1 MIDNKTARSVYKAEP
16 VLAATMADMLSQPA
30 PTKTN
35 LHATHAP
42 AVSILI
48 PVYRNEGGLD
58 ELVKRI
64 AASMQASA
72 FAGDFELIL
81 IDDCSPDGSWLAI
94 QSLAAAHPFLQ
105 GATLSRNFGQHNA
118 IMAGLNLVRGRY
130 VVLMDD
136 DLQHPPEAI
145 PSMVQELIVGA
156 DVCYTRY
163 ANRQHA
169 GWKIAGSKFN
179 DVMASWLLNKPKG
192 LYLSSFKAMKRG
204 LADQIRGHEGPF
216 AYLDG
221 LILDITRRIATVEI
235 QHGTRAYGEGN
246 YSFKKSISLWLRMVT
261 GTSIIP
267 LRMVS
272 LMGALLALL
281 GFMGAVFVVVS
292 NYLYPAESKGWAS
305 IIVTILLVS
314 GFQTLFIG
322 VLGEYLGR
330 IHLRLNNKPQY
341 LFRRITTRDEEFP
354 KL

>member
-1 MIDNKTARSVYKAEP
+1 MYLPCLISLGKATIVNMSSP
-16 VLAATMADMLSQPA
+16 AIQSPSQLSSA
-30 PTKTN
+30 S
-35 LHATHAP
+35 
-42 AVSILI
+42 VSILI
-48 PVYRNEGGLD
+48 PVYKNDGGLD
-58 ELVKRI
+58 ELVSRI
-64 AASMQASA
+64 SASMANSA
-72 FAGDFELIL
+72 YANNFELIL
-81 IDDCSPDGSWLAI
+81 VDDCSPDNSWEVIQRLAKEH
-94 QSLAAAHPFLQ
+94 SFVQ

-118 IMAGLNLVRGRY
+118 IMAGLNLVSGQY
-130 VVLMDD
+130 IVLMDD

-145 PSMVQELIVGA
+145 PNMVQELVAGA

-169 GWKIAGSKFN
+169 AWKIAGSRFN
-179 DVMASWLLNKPKG
+179 DLMASWLLAKPKG
-192 LYLSSFKAMKRG
+192 LYLSSFKALKRG
-204 LADQIRGHEGPF
+204 MVDQIRSHEGPF

-261 GTSIIP
+261 GTSIVP
-267 LRMVS
+267 LRMVT
-272 LMGALLALL
+272 LMGALIAML
-281 GFMGAVFVVVS
+281 GFFGAIFIVIS
-292 NYLYPAESKGWAS
+292 NFLYPAESKGWAS

-341 LFRRITTRDEEFP
+341 LFRFTTKNDAEFP
-354 KL
+354 QI

>member
-1 MIDNKTARSVYKAEP
+1 MYLPCLISLGKATIVNMSSP
-16 VLAATMADMLSQPA
+16 AIQSPSQLSSA
-30 PTKTN
+30 S
-35 LHATHAP
+35 
-42 AVSILI
+42 VSILI
-48 PVYRNEGGLD
+48 PVYKNDGGLD
-58 ELVKRI
+58 ELVSRI
-64 AASMQASA
+64 SASMANSA
-72 FAGDFELIL
+72 YANNFELIL
-81 IDDCSPDGSWLAI
+81 VDDCSPDNSWEVIQRLAKEH
-94 QSLAAAHPFLQ
+94 SFVQ

-118 IMAGLNLVRGRY
+118 IMAGLNLVSGQY
-130 VVLMDD
+130 IVLMDD

-145 PSMVQELIVGA
+145 PNMVQELVAGA

-169 GWKIAGSKFN
+169 AWKIAGSRFN
-179 DVMASWLLNKPKG
+179 DLMASWLLAKPKG
-192 LYLSSFKAMKRG
+192 LYLSSFKALKRG
-204 LADQIRGHEGPF
+204 MVDQIRSHEGPF

-261 GTSIIP
+261 GTSIVP
-267 LRMVS
+267 LRMVT
-272 LMGALLALL
+272 LMGALIAML
-281 GFMGAVFVVVS
+281 GFFGAVFIVIS
-292 NYLYPAESKGWAS
+292 NFLYPAESKGWAS

-341 LFRRITTRDEEFP
+341 LFRFTTKNDAEFP
-354 KL
+354 QI

>member
-1 MIDNKTARSVYKAEP
+1 MSSFASQNSTNVSTP
-16 VLAATMADMLSQPA
+16 MPATLNVAI
-30 PTKTN
+30 
-35 LHATHAP
+35 
-42 AVSILI
+42 VSILI
-48 PVYRNEGGLD
+48 PVYKNDGGLD

-64 AASMQASA
+64 GESMANSA
-72 FAGDFELIL
+72 YANCFELVL
-81 IDDCSPDGSWLAI
+81 VDDCSPDNSWEVIQRLAKT
-94 QSLAAAHPFLQ
+94 HTFVQ

-118 IMAGLNLVRGRY
+118 IMAGLNLVSGQY

-145 PSMVQELIVGA
+145 PGMLDKLAAGA
-156 DVCYTRY
+156 DVCYTNY

-169 GWKIAGSKFN
+169 TWKIAGSKFN
-179 DVMASWLLNKPKG
+179 DLMASWLLSKPKG
-192 LYLSSFKAMKRG
+192 LYLSSFKALKRG
-204 LADQIRGHEGPF
+204 VVDQIRNHEGPF

-235 QHGTRAYGEGN
+235 QHGTRAFGEGN

-261 GTSIIP
+261 GTSIVP
-267 LRMVS
+267 LRMVT
-272 LMGALLALL
+272 LMGALIALL
-281 GFMGAVFVVVS
+281 GFFGAVFIVIS
-292 NYLYPAESKGWAS
+292 NFLYPAESKGWAS

-341 LFRRITTRDEEFP
+341 LFRYTTKSDTEFP

>member
-1 MIDNKTARSVYKAEP
+1 MP
-16 VLAATMADMLSQPA
+16 ATLNVAI
-30 PTKTN
+30 
-35 LHATHAP
+35 
-42 AVSILI
+42 VSILI
-48 PVYRNEGGLD
+48 PVYKNDGGLD

-64 AASMQASA
+64 DESMANSA
-72 FAGDFELIL
+72 YANCFELVL
-81 IDDCSPDGSWLAI
+81 VDDCSPDNSWEVIQRLAKT
-94 QSLAAAHPFLQ
+94 HTFVQ

-118 IMAGLNLVRGRY
+118 IMAGLNLVSGQY

-145 PSMVQELIVGA
+145 PSMLDKLAAGA
-156 DVCYTRY
+156 DVCYTNY

-169 GWKIAGSKFN
+169 TWKIAGSKFN
-179 DVMASWLLNKPKG
+179 DLMASWLLSKPKG
-192 LYLSSFKAMKRG
+192 LYLSSFKALKRG
-204 LADQIRGHEGPF
+204 VVDQIRNHEGPF

-235 QHGTRAYGEGN
+235 QHGARAFGEGN

-261 GTSIIP
+261 GTSIVP
-267 LRMVS
+267 LRMVT
-272 LMGALLALL
+272 LMGALVALL
-281 GFMGAVFVVVS
+281 GFFGAVFIVIS
-292 NYLYPAESKGWAS
+292 NFLYPAESKGWAS

-341 LFRRITTRDEEFP
+341 LFRYTTKSDTEFP

>member
-1 MIDNKTARSVYKAEP
+1 MSSIASQNSANVSTP
-16 VLAATMADMLSQPA
+16 MPATLNVAI
-30 PTKTN
+30 
-35 LHATHAP
+35 
-42 AVSILI
+42 VSILI
-48 PVYRNEGGLD
+48 PVYKNDGGLD

-64 AASMQASA
+64 GESMANSA
-72 FAGDFELIL
+72 YVNCFELVL
-81 IDDCSPDGSWLAI
+81 VDDCSPDNSWEVIQRLAKT
-94 QSLAAAHPFLQ
+94 HTFVQ

-118 IMAGLNLVRGRY
+118 IMAGLNLVSGQY

-145 PSMVQELIVGA
+145 PSMLDKLAAGA
-156 DVCYTRY
+156 DVCYTNY

-169 GWKIAGSKFN
+169 TWKIAGSKFN
-179 DVMASWLLNKPKG
+179 DLMASWLLSKPKG
-192 LYLSSFKAMKRG
+192 LYLSSFKALKRG
-204 LADQIRGHEGPF
+204 VVDQIRNHEGPF

-235 QHGTRAYGEGN
+235 QHGTRAFGEGN

-261 GTSIIP
+261 GTSIVP
-267 LRMVS
+267 LRMVT
-272 LMGALLALL
+272 LMGALIALL
-281 GFMGAVFVVVS
+281 GFFGAVFIVIS
-292 NYLYPAESKGWAS
+292 NFLYPAESKGWAS

-341 LFRRITTRDEEFP
+341 LFRYTTKSDTEFP

>member
-1 MIDNKTARSVYKAEP
+1 MSN
-16 VLAATMADMLSQPA
+16 LAAQNPQQLSSA
-30 PTKTN
+30 S
-35 LHATHAP
+35 
-42 AVSILI
+42 VSILI

-64 AASMQASA
+64 GASMADSA
-72 FAGDFELIL
+72 YANNFELIL
-81 IDDCSPDGSWLAI
+81 VDDCSPDNSWAAI
-94 QSLAAAHPFLQ
+94 QRLAKTHKFVQ

-118 IMAGLNLVRGRY
+118 IMAGLNLVSGQY
-130 VVLMDD
+130 VILMDD

-145 PSMVQELIVGA
+145 PSMLDKLVAGA
-156 DVCYTRY
+156 DVCYTNY

-169 GWKIAGSKFN
+169 TWKIAGSKFN
-179 DVMASWLLNKPKG
+179 DLMASWLLSKPKG
-192 LYLSSFKAMKRG
+192 LYLSSFKALKRG
-204 LADQIRGHEGPF
+204 VVDQIRSHEGPF

-221 LILDITRRIATVEI
+221 LILDITRRITTVEI

-261 GTSIIP
+261 GTSIVP
-267 LRMVS
+267 LRMVT
-272 LMGALLALL
+272 LMGALLALIGFL
-281 GFMGAVFVVVS
+281 GAIFVVIS
-292 NYLYPAESKGWAS
+292 SYLYPNESKGWAS

-341 LFRRITTRDEEFP
+341 LFRYTTKSDTEFP

>member
-1 MIDNKTARSVYKAEP
+1 MALYLSVLVALGKATIVNMSSP
-16 VLAATMADMLSQPA
+16 AVQNPTPLSSA
-30 PTKTN
+30 S
-35 LHATHAP
+35 
-42 AVSILI
+42 VSILI
-48 PVYRNEGGLD
+48 PVYKNDGGLD

-64 AASMQASA
+64 GTSMANSAYASN
-72 FAGDFELIL
+72 FELIL
-81 IDDCSPDGSWLAI
+81 VDDCSPDNSWEVIQRLAKE
-94 QSLAAAHPFLQ
+94 HVFVQ

-118 IMAGLNLVRGRY
+118 IMAGLNLVSGQY

-145 PSMVQELIVGA
+145 PNMVQELVAGA

-169 GWKIAGSKFN
+169 AWKIAGSRFN
-179 DVMASWLLNKPKG
+179 DLMASWLLSKPKG
-192 LYLSSFKAMKRG
+192 LYLSSFKALKRG
-204 LADQIRGHEGPF
+204 MVDQIRSHEGPF

-261 GTSIIP
+261 GTSIVP
-267 LRMVS
+267 LRMVT
-272 LMGALLALL
+272 LMGALIALL
-281 GFMGAVFVVVS
+281 GFFGAVFIVIS

-341 LFRRITTRDEEFP
+341 LFRYTTKSDAEFP
-354 KL
+354 KI

>member
-1 MIDNKTARSVYKAEP
+1 MSSPAIQSP
-16 VLAATMADMLSQPA
+16 SQLSSA
-30 PTKTN
+30 S
-35 LHATHAP
+35 
-42 AVSILI
+42 VSILI
-48 PVYRNEGGLD
+48 PVYKNDGGLD
-58 ELVKRI
+58 ELVSRI
-64 AASMQASA
+64 SASMANSA
-72 FAGDFELIL
+72 YANNFELIL
-81 IDDCSPDGSWLAI
+81 VDDCSPDNSWEVIQRLAKEH
-94 QSLAAAHPFLQ
+94 SFVQ

-118 IMAGLNLVRGRY
+118 IMAGLNLVSGQY
-130 VVLMDD
+130 IVLMDD

-145 PSMVQELIVGA
+145 PNMVQELVAGA

-169 GWKIAGSKFN
+169 AWKIAGSRFN
-179 DVMASWLLNKPKG
+179 DLMASWLLAKPKG
-192 LYLSSFKAMKRG
+192 LYLSSFKALKRG
-204 LADQIRGHEGPF
+204 MVDQIRSHEGPF

-261 GTSIIP
+261 GTSIVP
-267 LRMVS
+267 LRMVT
-272 LMGALLALL
+272 LMGALIALL
-281 GFMGAVFVVVS
+281 GFFGAVFIVIS
-292 NYLYPAESKGWAS
+292 NFLYPAESKGWAS

-341 LFRRITTRDEEFP
+341 LFRFTTKNDAEFP
-354 KL
+354 QI

>member
-1 MIDNKTARSVYKAEP
+1 MP
-16 VLAATMADMLSQPA
+16 ATLNVAI
-30 PTKTN
+30 
-35 LHATHAP
+35 
-42 AVSILI
+42 VSILI
-48 PVYRNEGGLD
+48 PVYKNDGGLD

-64 AASMQASA
+64 GESMANSA
-72 FAGDFELIL
+72 YANCFELVL
-81 IDDCSPDGSWLAI
+81 VDDCSPDNSWEVIQRLAKT
-94 QSLAAAHPFLQ
+94 HTFVQ

-118 IMAGLNLVRGRY
+118 IMAGLNLVSGQY

-145 PSMVQELIVGA
+145 PSMLDKLAAGS
-156 DVCYTRY
+156 DVCYTNY

-169 GWKIAGSKFN
+169 TWKIAGSKFN
-179 DVMASWLLNKPKG
+179 DLMASWLLSKPKG
-192 LYLSSFKAMKRG
+192 LYLSSFKALKRG
-204 LADQIRGHEGPF
+204 VVDQIRNHEGPF

-235 QHGTRAYGEGN
+235 QHGTRAFGEGN

-261 GTSIIP
+261 GTSIVP
-267 LRMVS
+267 LRMVT
-272 LMGALLALL
+272 LMGALIALL
-281 GFMGAVFVVVS
+281 GFFGAVFIVMS
-292 NYLYPAESKGWAS
+292 NFLYPAESKGWAS

-341 LFRRITTRDEEFP
+341 LFRYTTKSDTEFP

>member
-1 MIDNKTARSVYKAEP
+1 MSSFASQNSTNVSTP
-16 VLAATMADMLSQPA
+16 MPATL
-30 PTKTN
+30 N
-35 LHATHAP
+35 VAT
-42 AVSILI
+42 VSILI
-48 PVYRNEGGLD
+48 PVYKNDGGLD

-64 AASMQASA
+64 GESMANSA
-72 FAGDFELIL
+72 YANCFELVL
-81 IDDCSPDGSWLAI
+81 VDDCSPDNSWEVIQRLAKT
-94 QSLAAAHPFLQ
+94 HTFVQ

-118 IMAGLNLVRGRY
+118 IMAGLNLVSGQY
-130 VVLMDD
+130 IVLMDD

-145 PSMVQELIVGA
+145 PSMLDKLAAGA
-156 DVCYTRY
+156 DVCYTNY

-169 GWKIAGSKFN
+169 TWKIAGSKFN
-179 DVMASWLLNKPKG
+179 DLMASWLLSKPKG
-192 LYLSSFKAMKRG
+192 LYLSSFKALKRG
-204 LADQIRGHEGPF
+204 VVDQIRNHEGPF

-235 QHGTRAYGEGN
+235 QHGARAFGEGN

-261 GTSIIP
+261 GTSIVP
-267 LRMVS
+267 LRMVT
-272 LMGALLALL
+272 LMGALVALL
-281 GFMGAVFVVVS
+281 GFFGAVFIVIS
-292 NYLYPAESKGWAS
+292 NFLYPAESKGWAS

-341 LFRRITTRDEEFP
+341 LFRYTTKSDTEFP

>member
-1 MIDNKTARSVYKAEP
+1 MYLPCLISLGKATIVNMSSP
-16 VLAATMADMLSQPA
+16 AIQNPSQLSSA
-30 PTKTN
+30 S
-35 LHATHAP
+35 
-42 AVSILI
+42 VSILI
-48 PVYRNEGGLD
+48 PVYKNDGGLD
-58 ELVKRI
+58 ELVSRI
-64 AASMQASA
+64 SASMANSA
-72 FAGDFELIL
+72 YANNFELIL
-81 IDDCSPDGSWLAI
+81 VDDCSPDNSWEVIQRLAKEH
-94 QSLAAAHPFLQ
+94 SFVQ

-118 IMAGLNLVRGRY
+118 IMAGLNLVSGQY
-130 VVLMDD
+130 IVLMDD

-145 PSMVQELIVGA
+145 PNMVQELVAGA

-169 GWKIAGSKFN
+169 AWKIAGSRFN
-179 DVMASWLLNKPKG
+179 DLMASWLLAKPKG
-192 LYLSSFKAMKRG
+192 LYLSSFKALKRG
-204 LADQIRGHEGPF
+204 MVDQIRSHEGPF

-261 GTSIIP
+261 GTSIVP
-267 LRMVS
+267 LRMVT
-272 LMGALLALL
+272 LMGALIAML
-281 GFMGAVFVVVS
+281 GFFGAVFIVIS
-292 NYLYPAESKGWAS
+292 NFLYPAESKGWAS

-341 LFRRITTRDEEFP
+341 LFRFTTKNDAEFP
-354 KL
+354 QI

>member
-1 MIDNKTARSVYKAEP
+1 MSSIASQNSANVSTP
-16 VLAATMADMLSQPA
+16 MPATLNVAI
-30 PTKTN
+30 
-35 LHATHAP
+35 
-42 AVSILI
+42 VSILI
-48 PVYRNEGGLD
+48 PVYKNDGGLD

-64 AASMQASA
+64 GESMANSA
-72 FAGDFELIL
+72 YANCFELVL
-81 IDDCSPDGSWLAI
+81 VDDCSPDNSWEVIQRLAKT
-94 QSLAAAHPFLQ
+94 HTFVQ

-118 IMAGLNLVRGRY
+118 IMAGLNLVSGQY

-145 PSMVQELIVGA
+145 PSMLDKLAAGA
-156 DVCYTRY
+156 DVCYTNY

-169 GWKIAGSKFN
+169 TWKIAGSKFN
-179 DVMASWLLNKPKG
+179 DLMASWLLSKPKG
-192 LYLSSFKAMKRG
+192 LYLSSFKALKRG
-204 LADQIRGHEGPF
+204 VVDQIRNHEGPF

-235 QHGTRAYGEGN
+235 QHGTRAFGEGN

-261 GTSIIP
+261 GTSIVP
-267 LRMVS
+267 LRMVT
-272 LMGALLALL
+272 LMGALIALL
-281 GFMGAVFVVVS
+281 GFFGAVFIVIS
-292 NYLYPAESKGWAS
+292 NFLYPAESKGWAS

-341 LFRRITTRDEEFP
+341 LFRYTTKSDTEFP

>member
-1 MIDNKTARSVYKAEP
+1 MALYLSVLVALGKATI
-16 VLAATMADMLSQPA
+16 VNMSSPA
-30 PTKTN
+30 VQNPTQ
-35 LHATHAP
+35 LPSAS
-42 AVSILI
+42 VSILI
-48 PVYRNEGGLD
+48 PVYKNDGGLD

-64 AASMQASA
+64 GTSMANSAYASN
-72 FAGDFELIL
+72 FELVL
-81 IDDCSPDGSWLAI
+81 VDDCSPDNSWEVIQRLAKEH
-94 QSLAAAHPFLQ
+94 AFVQ

-118 IMAGLNLVRGRY
+118 IMAGLNLVSGQY
-130 VVLMDD
+130 IVLMDD

-145 PSMVQELIVGA
+145 PNMIRELVAGA

-169 GWKIAGSKFN
+169 AWKIAGSRFN
-179 DVMASWLLNKPKG
+179 DWVASWLLSKPKG
-192 LYLSSFKAMKRG
+192 LYLSSFKALKRG
-204 LADQIRGHEGPF
+204 VVDQIRSHEGPF

-261 GTSIIP
+261 GTSIVP
-267 LRMVS
+267 LRMVT
-272 LMGALLALL
+272 LMGALIAML
-281 GFMGAVFVVVS
+281 GFFGAIFIVIS
-292 NYLYPAESKGWAS
+292 NFLYPNESKGWAS

-341 LFRRITTRDEEFP
+341 LFRYTTKSDAEFP
-354 KL
+354 KI

>member
-1 MIDNKTARSVYKAEP
+1 MALYLPPLVALGKATIVNMSSP
-16 VLAATMADMLSQPA
+16 AVQNPTPLSSA
-30 PTKTN
+30 S
-35 LHATHAP
+35 
-42 AVSILI
+42 VSILI
-48 PVYRNEGGLD
+48 PVYKNDGGLD

-64 AASMQASA
+64 GTSMANSA
-72 FAGDFELIL
+72 YAGNFELIL
-81 IDDCSPDGSWLAI
+81 VDDCSPDNSWEVIQRLAKEH
-94 QSLAAAHPFLQ
+94 AFVQ

-118 IMAGLNLVRGRY
+118 IMAGLNLVSGQY

-145 PSMVQELIVGA
+145 PNMVQELVAGA

-169 GWKIAGSKFN
+169 AWKIAGSRFN
-179 DVMASWLLNKPKG
+179 DLMASWLLSKPKG
-192 LYLSSFKAMKRG
+192 LYLSSFKALKRG
-204 LADQIRGHEGPF
+204 MVDQIRSHEGPF

-261 GTSIIP
+261 GTSIVP
-267 LRMVS
+267 LRMVT
-272 LMGALLALL
+272 LMGALIALL
-281 GFMGAVFVVVS
+281 GFLGAVFIVIS

-341 LFRRITTRDEEFP
+341 LFRFTTKNDTEFP

>member
-1 MIDNKTARSVYKAEP
+1 MSSSANQNPALISSV
-16 VLAATMADMLSQPA
+16 S
-30 PTKTN
+30 
-35 LHATHAP
+35 
-42 AVSILI
+42 VSILI
-48 PVYRNEGGLD
+48 PVYKNDGGLD
-58 ELVKRI
+58 ELVNRI
-64 AASMQASA
+64 GASMANSVYA
-72 FAGDFELIL
+72 NDFELIL
-81 IDDCSPDGSWLAI
+81 VDDCSPDNSWEVIQRLAKE
-94 QSLAAAHPFLQ
+94 HVFVQ

-118 IMAGLNLVRGRY
+118 IMAGLNLVSGQY

-145 PSMVQELIVGA
+145 PNMVRELVAGA

-169 GWKIAGSKFN
+169 AWKIAGSKFN
-179 DVMASWLLNKPKG
+179 DLMASWLLAKPKG
-192 LYLSSFKAMKRG
+192 LYLSSFKALKRG
-204 LADQIRGHEGPF
+204 MVDQIRNHEGPF

-261 GTSIIP
+261 GTSIVP
-267 LRMVS
+267 LRMVT
-272 LMGALLALL
+272 LMGALIAML
-281 GFMGAVFVVVS
+281 GFFGAIFVVIS
-292 NYLYPAESKGWAS
+292 NFLYPAESKGWAS

-341 LFRRITTRDEEFP
+341 LFRFTTKNDAEFP

>member
-1 MIDNKTARSVYKAEP
+1 MQMTSTASTNLVI
-16 VLAATMADMLSQPA
+16 
-30 PTKTN
+30 KTN
-35 LHATHAP
+35 QLQ
-42 AVSILI
+42 VSILI
-48 PVYRNEGGLD
+48 PVYRNEGGLE
-58 ELVKRI
+58 ELVVRI
-64 AASMQASA
+64 EACMKNSVYADS
-72 FAGDFELIL
+72 FELIL
-81 IDDCSPDGSWLAI
+81 VDDCSPDNSWQMIQKLATNY
-94 QSLAAAHPFLQ
+94 AFLQ

-118 IMAGLNLVRGRY
+118 IMAGLNLVQGAY

-145 PSMVQELIVGA
+145 PSMIQELVNGA

-169 GWKIAGSKFN
+169 AWKILGSKFN
-179 DVMASWLLNKPKG
+179 DLMASWLLSKPKG
-192 LYLSSFKAMKRG
+192 LYLSSFKALKRG
-204 LADQIRGHEGPF
+204 VVDQVRNHEGPF

-221 LILDITRRIATVEI
+221 LILDITRRIASVEI

-246 YSFKKSISLWLRMVT
+246 YNFKKSISLWLRMVT
-261 GTSIIP
+261 GTSIVP
-267 LRMVS
+267 LRLVT
-272 LMGALLALL
+272 LMGACLAAL
-281 GFMGAVFVVVS
+281 GFMGAIFVAVS
-292 NYLYPAESKGWAS
+292 SYLYPNESKGWAS

-341 LFRRITTRDEEFP
+341 LFRYVTKNDREFP

>member
-1 MIDNKTARSVYKAEP
+1 MSSHTPQTAVKEDSYSRPLTAID
-16 VLAATMADMLSQPA
+16 
-30 PTKTN
+30 
-35 LHATHAP
+35 
-42 AVSILI
+42 VSILI
-48 PVYRNEGGLD
+48 PVYKNDGGLD
-58 ELVKRI
+58 ELVNRI
-64 AASMQASA
+64 SAAMSNSDYA
-72 FAGDFELIL
+72 DRFELIL
-81 IDDCSPDGSWLAI
+81 VDDCSPDNSWEVIQRLAKTH
-94 QSLAAAHPFLQ
+94 AFVQ

-118 IMAGLNLVRGRY
+118 IMAGLNLVSGKF

-145 PSMVQELIVGA
+145 PGMLAKLEAGA
-156 DVCYTRY
+156 DVCYTNY

-169 GWKIAGSKFN
+169 AWKIAGSRFN
-179 DVMASWLLNKPKG
+179 DLMASWLLSKPKG
-192 LYLSSFKAMKRG
+192 LYLSSFKALKRG
-204 LADQIRGHEGPF
+204 IVEQIRGHEGPF

-235 QHGTRAYGEGN
+235 QHGARAYGEGN

-261 GTSIIP
+261 GTSIVP
-267 LRMVS
+267 LRMVT
-272 LMGALLALL
+272 LMGALIALL
-281 GFMGAVFVVVS
+281 GFFGAIFVVIS
-292 NYLYPAESKGWAS
+292 NFLYPAESKGWAS

-341 LFRRITTRDEEFP
+341 LFRFTTKTEAEFP

>member
-1 MIDNKTARSVYKAEP
+1 MSSIASQNSANVSTP
-16 VLAATMADMLSQPA
+16 MPATLNVAI
-30 PTKTN
+30 
-35 LHATHAP
+35 
-42 AVSILI
+42 VSILI
-48 PVYRNEGGLD
+48 PVYKNDGGLD

-64 AASMQASA
+64 GESMANSA
-72 FAGDFELIL
+72 YANCFELVL
-81 IDDCSPDGSWLAI
+81 VDDCSPDNSWEVIQRLAKT
-94 QSLAAAHPFLQ
+94 HTFVQ

-118 IMAGLNLVRGRY
+118 IMAGLNLVSGQY

-145 PSMVQELIVGA
+145 PSMLDKLAAGS
-156 DVCYTRY
+156 DVCYTNY

-169 GWKIAGSKFN
+169 TWKIAGSKFN
-179 DVMASWLLNKPKG
+179 DLMASWLLSKPKG
-192 LYLSSFKAMKRG
+192 LYLSSFKALKRG
-204 LADQIRGHEGPF
+204 VVDQIRNHEGPF

-235 QHGTRAYGEGN
+235 QHGARAFGEGN

-261 GTSIIP
+261 GTSIVP
-267 LRMVS
+267 LRMVT
-272 LMGALLALL
+272 LMGALVALL
-281 GFMGAVFVVVS
+281 GFFGAVFIVIS
-292 NYLYPAESKGWAS
+292 NFLYPAESKGWAS

-341 LFRRITTRDEEFP
+341 LFRYTTKSDTEFP

>member
-1 MIDNKTARSVYKAEP
+1 MSSIASQNSANVSTPMSVT
-16 VLAATMADMLSQPA
+16 LNAAI
-30 PTKTN
+30 
-35 LHATHAP
+35 
-42 AVSILI
+42 VSILI
-48 PVYRNEGGLD
+48 PVYKNDGGLN

-64 AASMQASA
+64 GESMANSA
-72 FAGDFELIL
+72 YANCFELVL
-81 IDDCSPDGSWLAI
+81 VDDCSPDNSWEVIRRLAKT
-94 QSLAAAHPFLQ
+94 HTFVQ

-118 IMAGLNLVRGRY
+118 IMAGLNLVSGQY

-145 PSMVQELIVGA
+145 PSMLDRLAAGA
-156 DVCYTRY
+156 DVCYTNY

-169 GWKIAGSKFN
+169 AWKIAGSKFN
-179 DVMASWLLNKPKG
+179 DLMASWLLSKPKG
-192 LYLSSFKAMKRG
+192 LYLSSFKALKRG
-204 LADQIRGHEGPF
+204 VVDQIRNHEGPF

-261 GTSIIP
+261 GTSIVP
-267 LRMVS
+267 LRMVT
-272 LMGALLALL
+272 LMGALLALIGFL
-281 GFMGAVFVVVS
+281 GAIFVVVS
-292 NYLYPAESKGWAS
+292 SYLYPNESKGWAS

-341 LFRRITTRDEEFP
+341 LFRFTTKSDVEFP

>member
-1 MIDNKTARSVYKAEP
+1 MALYLPPLVALGKATIVNMSSP
-16 VLAATMADMLSQPA
+16 AVQNPTPLSSA
-30 PTKTN
+30 S
-35 LHATHAP
+35 
-42 AVSILI
+42 VSILI
-48 PVYRNEGGLD
+48 PVYKNEGGLD

-64 AASMQASA
+64 GTSMANSAYASN
-72 FAGDFELIL
+72 FELIL
-81 IDDCSPDGSWLAI
+81 VDDCSPDNSWEVIQRLAKEH
-94 QSLAAAHPFLQ
+94 AFVQ

-118 IMAGLNLVRGRY
+118 IMAGLNLVSGQY

-145 PSMVQELIVGA
+145 PNMVQELVAGA

-169 GWKIAGSKFN
+169 AWKIAGSRFN
-179 DVMASWLLNKPKG
+179 DLMASWLLSKPKG
-192 LYLSSFKAMKRG
+192 LYLSSFKALKRG
-204 LADQIRGHEGPF
+204 MVDQIRSHEGPF

-261 GTSIIP
+261 GTSIVP
-267 LRMVS
+267 LRMVT
-272 LMGALLALL
+272 LMGALIALL
-281 GFMGAVFVVVS
+281 GFFGAVFIVIS

-341 LFRRITTRDEEFP
+341 LFRYTTKNDAEFP

>member
-1 MIDNKTARSVYKAEP
+1 MALYLSVLVALGKATIVNMSSP
-16 VLAATMADMLSQPA
+16 VVQNPTQLSSA
-30 PTKTN
+30 S
-35 LHATHAP
+35 
-42 AVSILI
+42 VSILI
-48 PVYRNEGGLD
+48 PVYKNEGGLD

-64 AASMQASA
+64 GTSMANSAYASN
-72 FAGDFELIL
+72 FELIL
-81 IDDCSPDGSWLAI
+81 VDDCSPDNSWEVIQRLAKEH
-94 QSLAAAHPFLQ
+94 AFVQ

-118 IMAGLNLVRGRY
+118 IMAGLNLVSGQY

-145 PSMVQELIVGA
+145 PNMVQELVAGA

-169 GWKIAGSKFN
+169 TWKIAGSRFN
-179 DVMASWLLNKPKG
+179 DLMASWLLSKPKG
-192 LYLSSFKAMKRG
+192 LYLSSFKALKRG
-204 LADQIRGHEGPF
+204 MVDQIRSHEGPF

-221 LILDITRRIATVEI
+221 LILDVTRRIATVEI

-261 GTSIIP
+261 GTSIVP
-267 LRMVS
+267 LRMVT
-272 LMGALLALL
+272 LMGALIALL
-281 GFMGAVFVVVS
+281 GFFGAVFIVIS

-341 LFRRITTRDEEFP
+341 LFRYTTKSDAEFP

>member
-1 MIDNKTARSVYKAEP
+1 MSSIASQNSANVSTP
-16 VLAATMADMLSQPA
+16 MPATLNVAI
-30 PTKTN
+30 
-35 LHATHAP
+35 
-42 AVSILI
+42 VSILI
-48 PVYRNEGGLD
+48 PVYKNDGGLD

-64 AASMQASA
+64 GESMANSA
-72 FAGDFELIL
+72 YANCFELVL
-81 IDDCSPDGSWLAI
+81 VDDCSPDNSWEVI
-94 QSLAAAHPFLQ
+94 QRIAKTHTFVQ

-118 IMAGLNLVRGRY
+118 IMAGLNLVSGQY

-145 PSMVQELIVGA
+145 PSMLDKLAAGA
-156 DVCYTRY
+156 DVCYTNY

-169 GWKIAGSKFN
+169 TWKIAGSKFN
-179 DVMASWLLNKPKG
+179 DLMASWLLSKPKG
-192 LYLSSFKAMKRG
+192 LYLSSFKALKRG
-204 LADQIRGHEGPF
+204 VVDQIRNHEGPF

-235 QHGTRAYGEGN
+235 QHGARAFGEGN

-261 GTSIIP
+261 GTSIVP
-267 LRMVS
+267 LRMVT
-272 LMGALLALL
+272 LMGALVALL
-281 GFMGAVFVVVS
+281 GFFGAVFIVIS
-292 NYLYPAESKGWAS
+292 NFLYPAESKGWAS

-341 LFRRITTRDEEFP
+341 LFRYTTKSDAEFP
-354 KL
+354 KF

>member
-1 MIDNKTARSVYKAEP
+1 MSNLAVQNPTSLSVPSVA
-16 VLAATMADMLSQPA
+16 VL
-30 PTKTN
+30 
-35 LHATHAP
+35 
-42 AVSILI
+42 VSILI

-64 AASMQASA
+64 AASMANSA
-72 FAGDFELIL
+72 YANSFELIL
-81 IDDCSPDGSWLAI
+81 VDDCSPDNSWTVI
-94 QSLAAAHPFLQ
+94 QQLSRTYPFVQ

-118 IMAGLNLVRGRY
+118 IMAGLNLISGQY

-145 PSMVQELIVGA
+145 PNMVAELVSGA

-163 ANRQHA
+163 TNRQHA
-169 GWKIAGSKFN
+169 AWKIAGSKFN
-179 DVMASWLLNKPKG
+179 DLMASWLLSKPKG
-192 LYLSSFKAMKRG
+192 LYLSSFKALKRG
-204 LADQIRGHEGPF
+204 MVDQIRSHEGPF

-261 GTSIIP
+261 GTSIVP
-267 LRMVS
+267 LRMVT
-272 LMGALLALL
+272 LMGALLSLI
-281 GFMGAVFVVVS
+281 GFLGAVFVVVS
-292 NYLYPAESKGWAS
+292 SILYPSQSKGWAS

-341 LFRRITTRDEEFP
+341 LFRFTTKNETEFP

>member
-1 MIDNKTARSVYKAEP
+1 MSSIASQNSANVSTP
-16 VLAATMADMLSQPA
+16 MPATLNVAI
-30 PTKTN
+30 
-35 LHATHAP
+35 
-42 AVSILI
+42 VSILI
-48 PVYRNEGGLD
+48 PVYKNDGGLD

-64 AASMQASA
+64 GESMANSA
-72 FAGDFELIL
+72 YANCFELVL
-81 IDDCSPDGSWLAI
+81 VDDCSPDNSWEVIQRLAKT
-94 QSLAAAHPFLQ
+94 HTFVQ

-118 IMAGLNLVRGRY
+118 IMAGLNLVSGQY

-145 PSMVQELIVGA
+145 PSMLDKLAAGA
-156 DVCYTRY
+156 DVCYTNY

-169 GWKIAGSKFN
+169 TWKIAGSKFN
-179 DVMASWLLNKPKG
+179 DLMASWLLSKPKG
-192 LYLSSFKAMKRG
+192 LYLSSFKALKRG
-204 LADQIRGHEGPF
+204 VVDQIRNHEGPF

-235 QHGTRAYGEGN
+235 QHGTRAFGEGN

-261 GTSIIP
+261 GTSIVP
-267 LRMVS
+267 LRMVT
-272 LMGALLALL
+272 LMGALIALL
-281 GFMGAVFVVVS
+281 GFFGAVFIVIS
-292 NYLYPAESKGWAS
+292 NFLYPAESKGWAS

-341 LFRRITTRDEEFP
+341 LFRYTTKSDIEFP

>member
-1 MIDNKTARSVYKAEP
+1 MTSPAIPSPNQQSSV
-16 VLAATMADMLSQPA
+16 S
-30 PTKTN
+30 
-35 LHATHAP
+35 
-42 AVSILI
+42 VSILI
-48 PVYRNEGGLD
+48 PVYKNDGGLD
-58 ELVKRI
+58 ELVRRI
-64 AASMQASA
+64 GSSMANSA
-72 FAGDFELIL
+72 YATSFELIL
-81 IDDCSPDGSWLAI
+81 VDDCSPDNSWEVIQRLAKEH
-94 QSLAAAHPFLQ
+94 SFVQ

-118 IMAGLNLVRGRY
+118 IMAGLNLVLGQY

-145 PSMVQELIVGA
+145 PDMVQELVAGA

-169 GWKIAGSKFN
+169 AWKIAGSKFN
-179 DVMASWLLNKPKG
+179 DLMASWLLSKPKG
-192 LYLSSFKAMKRG
+192 LYLSSFKALKRG
-204 LADQIRGHEGPF
+204 MVEQIRNHEGPF

-235 QHGTRAYGEGN
+235 QHGSRAYGEGN

-261 GTSIIP
+261 GTSIVP
-267 LRMVS
+267 LRMVT
-272 LMGALLALL
+272 LMGALISLL
-281 GFMGAVFVVVS
+281 GFFGAIFVVIS
-292 NYLYPAESKGWAS
+292 NFLYPAESKGWAS

-341 LFRRITTRDEEFP
+341 LFRFTTKDDAEFP
-354 KL
+354 KLSAKR

>member
-1 MIDNKTARSVYKAEP
+1 MSNLVVQNPTPLSASSVT
-16 VLAATMADMLSQPA
+16 VLVT
-30 PTKTN
+30 
-35 LHATHAP
+35 
-42 AVSILI
+42 ILI
-48 PVYRNEGGLD
+48 PVYRNEGGLE

-64 AASMQASA
+64 GASMANSA
-72 FAGDFELIL
+72 YANCFELIL
-81 IDDCSPDGSWLAI
+81 IDDCSPDDSWKAI
-94 QSLAAAHPFLQ
+94 KQLSQTYPFVQ
-105 GATLSRNFGQHNA
+105 GATLSKNFGQHNA
-118 IMAGLNLVRGRY
+118 IMAGLNLVSGQY

-145 PSMVQELIVGA
+145 PSMLAELVAGA

-169 GWKIAGSKFN
+169 AWKIAGSKFN
-179 DVMASWLLNKPKG
+179 DIMASWLLSKPKG
-192 LYLSSFKAMKRG
+192 LYLSSFKALKRG
-204 LADQIRGHEGPF
+204 MVDQIRSHEGPF

-246 YSFKKSISLWLRMVT
+246 YSLKKSVSLWLRMVT
-261 GTSIIP
+261 GTSIVP
-267 LRMVS
+267 LRMVT
-272 LMGALLALL
+272 LMGALIALL
-281 GFMGAVFVVVS
+281 GFMGAVFVIVS
-292 NYLYPAESKGWAS
+292 NILYPNESKGWAS

-341 LFRRITTRDEEFP
+341 LFRFTTKNDAEFP

>member
-1 MIDNKTARSVYKAEP
+1 MSSIASQNSANVSTP
-16 VLAATMADMLSQPA
+16 MPATLNVAI
-30 PTKTN
+30 
-35 LHATHAP
+35 
-42 AVSILI
+42 VSILI
-48 PVYRNEGGLD
+48 PVYKNDGGLD

-64 AASMQASA
+64 GESMANSA
-72 FAGDFELIL
+72 YANCFELVL
-81 IDDCSPDGSWLAI
+81 VDDCSPDNSWEVIQRLAKT
-94 QSLAAAHPFLQ
+94 HTFVQ

-118 IMAGLNLVRGRY
+118 IMAGLNLVSGQY

-145 PSMVQELIVGA
+145 PSMLNKLAAGS
-156 DVCYTRY
+156 DVCYTNY

-169 GWKIAGSKFN
+169 TWKIAGSKFN
-179 DVMASWLLNKPKG
+179 DLMASWLLSKPKG
-192 LYLSSFKAMKRG
+192 LYLSSFKALKRG
-204 LADQIRGHEGPF
+204 VVDQIRNHEGPF

-235 QHGTRAYGEGN
+235 QHGTRAFGEGN

-261 GTSIIP
+261 GTSIVP
-267 LRMVS
+267 LRMVT
-272 LMGALLALL
+272 LMGALIALL
-281 GFMGAVFVVVS
+281 GFFGAVFIVIS
-292 NYLYPAESKGWAS
+292 NFLYPAESKGWAS

-341 LFRRITTRDEEFP
+341 LFRYTTKSDTEFP

>member
-1 MIDNKTARSVYKAEP
+1 MALYLPPLVALGKATIVNMSSP
-16 VLAATMADMLSQPA
+16 AVQNPTPLSSA
-30 PTKTN
+30 S
-35 LHATHAP
+35 
-42 AVSILI
+42 VSILI
-48 PVYRNEGGLD
+48 PVYKNDGGLD

-64 AASMQASA
+64 GTSMANSA
-72 FAGDFELIL
+72 YAGNFELIL
-81 IDDCSPDGSWLAI
+81 VDDCSPDNSWEVIQRLAKEH
-94 QSLAAAHPFLQ
+94 AFVQ

-118 IMAGLNLVRGRY
+118 IMAGLNLVSGQY

-145 PSMVQELIVGA
+145 PNMVQELVAGA

-169 GWKIAGSKFN
+169 AWKIAGSRFN
-179 DVMASWLLNKPKG
+179 DLMASWLLSKPKG
-192 LYLSSFKAMKRG
+192 LYLSSFKALKRG
-204 LADQIRGHEGPF
+204 MVDQIRSHEGPF

-261 GTSIIP
+261 GTSIVP
-267 LRMVS
+267 LRMVT
-272 LMGALLALL
+272 LMGALIALL
-281 GFMGAVFVVVS
+281 GFFGAVFIVIS

-341 LFRRITTRDEEFP
+341 LFRYTTKNDAEFP

>member
-1 MIDNKTARSVYKAEP
+1 MSSIAIQNS
-16 VLAATMADMLSQPA
+16 ATQSASTSAIL
-30 PTKTN
+30 TT
-35 LHATHAP
+35 TI
-42 AVSILI
+42 VSILI
-48 PVYRNEGGLD
+48 PVYKNDGGLD

-64 AASMQASA
+64 GESMANSA
-72 FAGDFELIL
+72 YANCFELVL
-81 IDDCSPDGSWLAI
+81 VDDCSPDNSWEVIQRLAKT
-94 QSLAAAHPFLQ
+94 HTFVQ

-118 IMAGLNLVRGRY
+118 IMAGLNLVSGQY

-145 PSMVQELIVGA
+145 PSMLDELAAGA
-156 DVCYTRY
+156 DVCYTNY

-169 GWKIAGSKFN
+169 TWKIAGSKFN
-179 DVMASWLLNKPKG
+179 DLMASWLLSKPKG
-192 LYLSSFKAMKRG
+192 LYLSSFKALKRG
-204 LADQIRGHEGPF
+204 VVDQIRNHEGPF

-235 QHGTRAYGEGN
+235 QHGTRAFGEGN

-261 GTSIIP
+261 GTSIVP
-267 LRMVS
+267 LRMVT
-272 LMGALLALL
+272 LMGALIALL
-281 GFMGAVFVVVS
+281 GFFGAVFIVIS
-292 NYLYPAESKGWAS
+292 NFLYPAESKGWAS

-341 LFRRITTRDEEFP
+341 LFRYTTKSDTEFP

>member
-1 MIDNKTARSVYKAEP
+1 MSNLVAQNPASLSVTSAG
-16 VLAATMADMLSQPA
+16 VS
-30 PTKTN
+30 
-35 LHATHAP
+35 
-42 AVSILI
+42 VSILI
-48 PVYRNEGGLD
+48 PVYKNEGGLE

-64 AASMQASA
+64 GASMASSA
-72 FAGDFELIL
+72 YANSFELVL
-81 IDDCSPDGSWLAI
+81 VDDCSPDNSWTVI
-94 QSLAAAHPFLQ
+94 QQLSQIYPFIQ

-118 IMAGLNLVRGRY
+118 IMAGLNLVSGQY

-145 PSMVQELIVGA
+145 PSMVAELVAGA

-169 GWKIAGSKFN
+169 AWKIAGSKFN
-179 DVMASWLLNKPKG
+179 DLMASWLLSKPKG
-192 LYLSSFKAMKRG
+192 LYLSSFKALKRG
-204 LADQIRGHEGPF
+204 MVDQIRSHEGPF

-235 QHGTRAYGEGN
+235 QHGSRAYGEGN
-246 YSFKKSISLWLRMVT
+246 YSLKKSISLWLRMVT
-261 GTSIIP
+261 GTSIVP
-267 LRMVS
+267 LRMVT
-272 LMGALLALL
+272 LMGALLSLI
-281 GFMGAVFVVVS
+281 GFLGAVFVVVS
-292 NYLYPAESKGWAS
+292 SILYPSQSKGWAS

-341 LFRRITTRDEEFP
+341 LFRFTTKNETEFP

>member
-1 MIDNKTARSVYKAEP
+1 MSSPALQNTTQ
-16 VLAATMADMLSQPA
+16 LAAMR
-30 PTKTN
+30 
-35 LHATHAP
+35 
-42 AVSILI
+42 VSILI
-48 PVYRNEGGLD
+48 PVYKNDGGLD

-64 AASMQASA
+64 GASMANSSYA
-72 FAGDFELIL
+72 HSFELVL
-81 IDDCSPDGSWLAI
+81 IDDCSPDNSWEVI
-94 QSLAAAHPFLQ
+94 QQLSKTHSFVQ

-118 IMAGLNLVRGRY
+118 IMAGLNLVSGQY
-130 VVLMDD
+130 IVLMDD

-145 PSMVQELIVGA
+145 PSMLDKLAAGA
-156 DVCYTRY
+156 DVCYTNY

-169 GWKIAGSKFN
+169 AWKIAGSKFN
-179 DVMASWLLNKPKG
+179 DLMASWLLSKPKG
-192 LYLSSFKAMKRG
+192 LYLSSFKALKRG
-204 LADQIRGHEGPF
+204 VVDQIRGHEGPF

-261 GTSIIP
+261 GTSIVP
-267 LRMVS
+267 LRMVT
-272 LMGALLALL
+272 LMGALIALL
-281 GFMGAVFVVVS
+281 GFMGAIFIIIS
-292 NYLYPAESKGWAS
+292 NFLYPNQSKGWAS

-341 LFRRITTRDEEFP
+341 LFRYVTKRDDEFP